1 MRVRVRAPRGAR
13 PARTGPRPAHPDDA
27 VAVARRVRLRLRG
40 SPNHLLRWRA
50 GAALPAGRGVV
61 RLLRPRLLMADSR
74 FPEDRRRGNPDR
86 RRGGAGPDGRRP
98 RLSAGPLIFAFLALI
113 ALNLLLGPGQRAGR
127 MPYSELKNRIAAG
140 QVQKVTLSSTS
151 ITATPVDSLQGEGR
165 PKQWTAVRVA
175 GDEQLVP
182 LLEERNV
189 PYEAVEEGRFAWIL
203 WLLPV
208 GIMIVFW
215 LFIMRR
221 MNPTQG
227 VLTVGKSRAR
237 IVGEEG
243 TGVTFEDVAGADEA
257 KQETQEVVEFLKNP
271 DKFAKLGAK
280 IPKGVLLVGPPGTG
294 KTLLARAVAGEAG
307 VTFFQLSGAEFV
319 EMFVGV
325 GAARVRDLF
334 AQAKS
339 QAPCIIFIDELDALG
354 KARTPGGVLG
364 GNDEREQ
371 TLNQLLVEMDGF
383 DPRLAVIIMAATNRP
398 EILDPALLRPG
409 RFDRQI
415 LVDRPDVKG
424 RLEILRIHARGIQ
437 LAEDVKLETIA
448 RRTPGFVGA
457 DLANLL
463 NEAALLT
470 ARRDKAAVTMQE
482 VDDAV
487 DRIVAGLE
495 KKNRLINDKERTIVA
510 YHEAGHAVVA
520 ERVPT
525 ADPVHKISI
534 IPRGVAAL
542 GYTQQLPTEDRYLLT
557 KQELMDR
564 IAVLLGGRVAE
575 EIVFNE
581 ISTGAGNDLERVTEL
596 ARSMVM
602 EYGMSRELGPVNL
615 SGPRRMQFLQEG
627 GDGGGA
633 RRQYSEETAREIDSE
648 VRGLIDGT
656 YERVRRIL
664 TDDRAVLEVLAKRLL
679 EKEVVDEGELREIMG
694 LPPRRHEPS
703 EDRIVT
709 PPPVDGVGVA
719 GEQSRAAVEGDETL
733 LDGGGKA
740 AD

>member
-1 MRVRVRAPRGAR
+1 M
-13 PARTGPRPAHPDDA
+13 
-27 VAVARRVRLRLRG
+27 
-40 SPNHLLRWRA
+40 
-50 GAALPAGRGVV
+50 LPPV
-61 RLLRPRLLMADSR
+61 
-74 FPEDRRRGNPDR
+74 ENERRRGLDR
-86 RRGGAGPDGRRP
+86 RRGGPGVRGKLGLMP
-98 RLSAGPLIFAFLALI
+98 
-113 ALNLLLGPGQRAGR
+113 LLLGFALLAALLLLYSSSQRTGKID
-127 MPYSELKNRIAAG
+127 YSELRNRITANQVERVSIGASSIVAYPRPGIRDSAG
-140 QVQKVTLSSTS
+140 V
-151 ITATPVDSLQGEGR
+151 R
-165 PKQWTAVRVA
+165 QWTATRPGGLDDA
-175 GDEQLVP
+175 TLLP
-182 LLEERNV
+182 LLEQHGVRVEG
-189 PYEAVEEGRFAWIL
+189 VEEGRGWGFIWLIL
-203 WLLPV
+203 PLL
-208 GIMIVFW
+208 VFFGFSS
-215 LFIMRR
+215 LMMRR

-243 TGVTFEDVAGADEA
+243 TGVTFADVAGVDEA
-257 KQETQEVVEFLKNP
+257 RQETQEIVEFLRNP
-271 DKFAKLGAK
+271 DKFAALGAK
-280 IPKGVLLVGPPGTG
+280 LPKGVLLVGPPGTG
-294 KTLLARAVAGEAG
+294 KTLLARALAGEAS

-334 AQAKS
+334 AQAKA

-383 DPRLAVIIMAATNRP
+383 DPRMAVIIMAATNRP

-415 LVDRPDVKG
+415 LVDRPDLKG
-424 RLEILRIHARGIQ
+424 RLDILRIHSRGVA
-437 LAEDVKLETIA
+437 LAPDVDLERIA

-463 NEAALLT
+463 NEAALLA
-470 ARRDKAAVTMQE
+470 ARRDKPHVTMQE
-482 VDDAV
+482 IDDAV

-495 KKNRLINDKERTIVA
+495 KRNRLINDKERTIVA
-510 YHEAGHAVVA
+510 YHEAGHAIVA

-575 EIVFNE
+575 EIVFDE

-602 EYGMSRELGPVNL
+602 EYGMSRELGAVNL
-615 SGPRRMQFLQEG
+615 SGPRRVQFLQA
-627 GDGGGA
+627 DGEMSS
-633 RRQYSEETAREIDSE
+633 RRQYSEETAREIDNE
-648 VRGLIDGT
+648 IRGLIEGT
-656 YERVRRIL
+656 HERVRRIL
-664 TDDRAVLEVLAKRLL
+664 SDDRAVLEVLAQRLL
-679 EKEVVDEGELREIMG
+679 EKEVVDEAELREIMQ
-694 LPPRRHEPS
+694 LPPRTRPAS
-703 EDRIVT
+703 EDRVVAT
-709 PPPVDGVGVA
+709 PPAAPLHGD
-719 GEQSRAAVEGDETL
+719 EPRAAASGD
-733 LDGGGKA
+733 
-740 AD
+740 

>member
-1 MRVRVRAPRGAR
+1 
-13 PARTGPRPAHPDDA
+13 
-27 VAVARRVRLRLRG
+27 
-40 SPNHLLRWRA
+40 
-50 GAALPAGRGVV
+50 
-61 RLLRPRLLMADSR
+61 MAQ
-74 FPEDRRRGNPDR
+74 PEMTNERRRGDR
-86 RRGGAGPDGRRP
+86 RQRTGGGGIKPP
-98 RLSAGPLIFAFLALI
+98 RFSMWPLLVLFGVLVLASV
-113 ALNLLLGPGQRAGR
+113 LGPTRPTKI
-127 MPYSELKNRIAAG
+127 PYSDLKNRISARQAERVRIGATTIEAIATDSIRKAG
-140 QVQKVTLSSTS
+140 GPERWRADKVE
-151 ITATPVDSLQGEGR
+151 D
-165 PKQWTAVRVA
+165 
-175 GDEQLVP
+175 DQLVP
-182 LLEERNV
+182 LLEARNV
-189 PYEAVEEGRFAWIL
+189 PYEGMTEARWGMVVWG
-203 WLLPV
+203 LLPLLLLV
-208 GIMIVFW
+208 GLWVFM
-215 LFIMRR
+215 FRR

-227 VLTVGKSRAR
+227 VLTVGKSKAR

-243 TGVTFEDVAGADEA
+243 TGVSFDDVAGVDEA
-257 KQETQEVVEFLKNP
+257 KVELQEIVEFLKTP
-271 DKFAKLGAK
+271 DKFVRLGAR

-294 KTLLARAVAGEAG
+294 KTLIARAVAGEAG
-307 VTFFQLSGAEFV
+307 VTFFSISGAEFV

-354 KARTPGGVLG
+354 KARSPGNMLG

-383 DPRLAVIIMAATNRP
+383 DPRLGVIIMGATNRP

-409 RFDRQI
+409 RFDRQV
-415 LVDRPDVKG
+415 LVDRPDVAG
-424 RLEILRIHARGIQ
+424 RLAILKIHAQGIT
-437 LAEDVKLETIA
+437 LGPDLDLERIA

-463 NEAALLT
+463 NEAALLA
-470 ARRDKAAVTMQE
+470 ARRDKASVGMQE
-482 VDDAV
+482 VDEAV

-495 KKNRLINDKERTIVA
+495 KRNRLINDKERTIVA
-510 YHEAGHAVVA
+510 YHEAGHAIVA

-542 GYTQQLPTEDRYLLT
+542 GYTQQLPTEDRYLLQ

-602 EYGMSRELGPVNL
+602 EYGMSRELGPVNFA
-615 SGPRRMQFLQEG
+615 GPRRNQFLQG
-627 GDGGGA
+627 GDGGA
-633 RRQYSEETAREIDSE
+633 SPRSYSEDTARSIDLEI
-648 VRGLIDGT
+648 RGLIDGT

-664 TDDRAVLEVLAKRLL
+664 TQDRDVLEELAQRLL
-679 EKEVVDEGELREIMG
+679 EVEVVDEADLRRIMG
-694 LPPRRHEPS
+694 LPPRTREPS
-703 EDRIVT
+703 EDRVVV
-709 PPPVDGVGVA
+709 PPPPKAGLMESDG
-719 GEQSRAAVEGDETL
+719 RAASSAEDESR
-733 LDGGGKA
+733 LDGA

>member
-1 MRVRVRAPRGAR
+1 MNRI
-13 PARTGPRPAHPDDA
+13 PDPKD
-27 VAVARRVRLRLRG
+27 
-40 SPNHLLRWRA
+40 
-50 GAALPAGRGVV
+50 
-61 RLLRPRLLMADSR
+61 
-74 FPEDRRRGNPDR
+74 DRRRGAGDR
-86 RRGGAGPDGRRP
+86 RSRDRDGRRP
-98 RLSAGPLIFAFLALI
+98 SFSVLPLLLAFLAVV
-113 ALNLLLGPGQRAGR
+113 ALTTLFGASRQET
-127 MPYSELKNRIAAG
+127 MPYSELKNRIATG
-140 QVQKVTLSSTS
+140 QVKEVTISQTTLE
-151 ITATPVDSLQGEGR
+151 AVPADSLKAGDVR
-165 PKQWTAVRVA
+165 WTAARVE
-175 GDEQLVP
+175 DEGLVP
-182 LLEERNV
+182 LLEQRNV
-189 PYEAVEEGRFAWIL
+189 PYAGVAASWAKS
-203 WLLPV
+203 LLVWMLPLLLLI
-208 GIMIVFW
+208 GFW
-215 LFIMRR
+215 MFMLRR

-243 TGVTFEDVAGADEA
+243 TGVTFDDVAGVDEA
-257 KQETQEVVEFLKNP
+257 KQETREIVEFLRNP
-271 DKFAKLGAK
+271 QKFASLGAK

-307 VTFFQLSGAEFV
+307 VTYFQLSGAEFV

-334 AQAKS
+334 AQAKA

-354 KARTPGGVLG
+354 KARTPGGVMG

-383 DPRLAVIIMAATNRP
+383 DPRLGVIIMAATNRP

-415 LVDRPDVKG
+415 LVDRPDVGG
-424 RLEILRIHARGIQ
+424 RLAILRIHAEGVRLGP
-437 LAEDVKLETIA
+437 DVSLERIA

-463 NEAALLT
+463 NEAALLA
-470 ARRDKAAVTMQE
+470 ARRDRSE
-482 VDDAV
+482 VGMREIDDAV

-510 YHEAGHAVVA
+510 YHEAGHAIVA

-564 IAVLLGGRVAE
+564 VAVLLGGRVAE

-596 ARSMVM
+596 VRSMVT

-615 SGPRRMQFLQEG
+615 SGPRRTQFLQTPE
-627 GDGGGA
+627 GDGG
-633 RRQYSEETAREIDSE
+633 RNYSEETARAIDHEI
-648 VRGLIDGT
+648 RGIVDGT
-656 YERVRRIL
+656 YERVRTL
-664 TDDRAVLEVLAKRLL
+664 LNADRPALETLAKRLL
-679 EKEVVDEGELREIMG
+679 EKEVVDEAELREILG
-694 LPPRRHEPS
+694 LPPRTREPL
-703 EDRIVT
+703 EERVVA
-709 PPPVDGVGVA
+709 PPPVNGVG
-719 GEQSRAAVEGDETL
+719 ETQTRAAAS
-733 LDGGGKA
+733 GG
-740 AD
+740 

>member
-1 MRVRVRAPRGAR
+1 MATPPYPNERRKSNTDRRAPRSGFDPR
-13 PARTGPRPAHPDDA
+13 KSRFGIGP
-27 VAVARRVRLRLRG
+27 
-40 SPNHLLRWRA
+40 LLLFL
-50 GAALPAGRGVV
+50 AAL
-61 RLLRPRLLMADSR
+61 L
-74 FPEDRRRGNPDR
+74 
-86 RRGGAGPDGRRP
+86 
-98 RLSAGPLIFAFLALI
+98 
-113 ALNLLLGPGQRAGR
+113 ALNLIFGNRGTARLQ
-127 MPYSELKNRIAAG
+127 YSELKNRIQQG
-140 QVQKVTLSSTS
+140 QVREVT
-151 ITATPVDSLQGEGR
+151 ITPTEISAVPRDSAQAKRGAWRADRLGGEDATLIPMLDQSGTKYAF
-165 PKQWTAVRVA
+165 KQPSGWGSA
-175 GDEQLVP
+175 LLFLFP
-182 LLEERNV
+182 LLMV
-189 PYEAVEEGRFAWIL
+189 IAVFAF
-203 WLLPV
+203 
-208 GIMIVFW
+208 MS
-215 LFIMRR
+215 RR

-243 TGVTFEDVAGADEA
+243 TGVGFDDVAGVDEA
-257 KQETQEVVEFLKNP
+257 KQETHEIVEFLKHP
-271 DKFAKLGAK
+271 EKFAKLGAK

-307 VTFFQLSGAEFV
+307 VTFFSISGAEFV

-334 AQAKS
+334 AQAKAQS
-339 QAPCIIFIDELDALG
+339 PCIIFIDELDALG
-354 KARTPGGVLG
+354 KARGPGGVLG

-383 DPRLAVIIMAATNRP
+383 DPRMAVIIMAATNRP

-415 LVDRPDVKG
+415 LVDRPDVNG
-424 RLEILRIHARGIQ
+424 RLAILRIHAKDVQ
-437 LAEDVKLETIA
+437 LAEDVNLEKIA

-463 NEAALLT
+463 NEAALLA
-470 ARRDKAAVTMQE
+470 ARRDKSAVGLKE
-482 VDDAV
+482 IDDAV
-487 DRIVAGLE
+487 DRIIAGLE
-495 KKNRLINDKERTIVA
+495 KKNRLINEKERTIVA
-510 YHEAGHAVVA
+510 YHEAGHAIVA

-602 EYGMSRELGPVNL
+602 EYGMSRELGAVNL
-615 SGPRRMQFLQEG
+615 SGPRRNQFLQGQEG
-627 GDGGGA
+627 GA
-633 RRQYSEETAREIDSE
+633 SPRSYSEETARAIDAEI
-648 VRGLIDGT
+648 RGLIDGT

-664 TDDRAVLEVLAKRLL
+664 TQDREVLEVLSQRLL
-679 EKEVVDEGELREIMG
+679 EVEVVDEADLRRIMN
-694 LPPRRHEPS
+694 LPPRTHEPS
-703 EDRIVT
+703 EDRIVA
-709 PPPVDGVGVA
+709 PPPPKAGLVDGD
-719 GEQSRAAVEGDETL
+719 SRAASSSSEDDTHL
-733 LDGGGKA
+733 A
-740 AD
+740 

>member
-1 MRVRVRAPRGAR
+1 MRGGLDPR
-13 PARTGPRPAHPDDA
+13 
-27 VAVARRVRLRLRG
+27 
-40 SPNHLLRWRA
+40 N
-50 GAALPAGRGVV
+50 
-61 RLLRPRLLMADSR
+61 SR
-74 FPEDRRRGNPDR
+74 FGV
-86 RRGGAGPDGRRP
+86 
-98 RLSAGPLIFAFLALI
+98 GPLLLIFGVLI
-113 ALNLLLGPGQRAGR
+113 AVSLLFNRQVTTKV
-127 MPYSELKNRIAAG
+127 PYNELKNRIRQG
-140 QVQKVTLSSTS
+140 QAREVVFTPTTLRA
-151 ITATPVDSLQGEGR
+151 IPKDSALAREKGAWESPLFPR
-165 PKQWTAVRVA
+165 EDPT
-175 GDEQLVP
+175 LVP
-182 LLEERNV
+182 LLDQSGV
-189 PYEAVEEGRFAWIL
+189 PYRVEAASPWAGAAMWLIPLVFLIFL
-203 WLLPV
+203 WTFV
-208 GIMIVFW
+208 I
-215 LFIMRR
+215 RR

-243 TGVTFEDVAGADEA
+243 TGVTFDDVAGVDEA
-257 KQETQEVVEFLKNP
+257 KQETSEVVEFLKHP
-271 DKFAKLGAK
+271 EKFAKLGAK

-307 VTFFQLSGAEFV
+307 VTFFSISGAEFV

-334 AQAKS
+334 AQAKAQS
-339 QAPCIIFIDELDALG
+339 PCIIFIDELDALG
-354 KARTPGGVLG
+354 KARGPGGVLG

-383 DPRLAVIIMAATNRP
+383 DPRMAVIIMAATNRP

-415 LVDRPDVKG
+415 LVDRPDLHG
-424 RLEILRIHARGIQ
+424 RLEILRIHAKDIA
-437 LAEDVKLETIA
+437 LAEDVNLDKIA

-463 NEAALLT
+463 NEAALLA
-470 ARRDKAAVTMQE
+470 ARRDLAAVTLKE
-482 VDDAV
+482 IDDAV

-495 KKNRLINDKERTIVA
+495 KKNRLINEKERTIVA

-542 GYTQQLPTEDRYLLT
+542 GYTQQLPTEDRFLLT

-615 SGPRRMQFLQEG
+615 SGPRRSQFLQGGE
-627 GDGGGA
+627 GDGG
-633 RRQYSEETAREIDSE
+633 RRSYSEETAREIDGE
-648 VRGLIDGT
+648 IRGLIDGT

-664 TDDRAVLEVLAKRLL
+664 TQDREVLEELAQRLL
-679 EKEVVDEGELREIMG
+679 EVEVVDEADLRRIMS
-694 LPPRRHEPS
+694 LPPRLHEPPL
-703 EDRIVT
+703 DRVVA
-709 PPPVDGVGVA
+709 PPPPKAGLGAEVLA
-719 GEQSRAAVEGDETL
+719 GEGSTPIS
-733 LDGGGKA
+733 

>member
-1 MRVRVRAPRGAR
+1 MATPPNVPNERRKAGNDRRTKSGGFDPR
-13 PARTGPRPAHPDDA
+13 RTRFGIGP
-27 VAVARRVRLRLRG
+27 
-40 SPNHLLRWRA
+40 LLLFL
-50 GAALPAGRGVV
+50 AAL
-61 RLLRPRLLMADSR
+61 
-74 FPEDRRRGNPDR
+74 
-86 RRGGAGPDGRRP
+86 
-98 RLSAGPLIFAFLALI
+98 LALNV
-113 ALNLLLGPGQRAGR
+113 LFTNRGPTRLG
-127 MPYSELKNRIAAG
+127 YSELKGRIRQG
-140 QVQKVTLSSTS
+140 QVARATLSTTA
-151 ITATPVDSLQGEGR
+151 ITAVPRDSVGPKGRVVWRSERIVGEDEALTGILDQAGVR
-165 PKQWTAVRVA
+165 YDYEQPSRWT
-175 GDEQLVP
+175 GLVMLFLP
-182 LLEERNV
+182 LLV
-189 PYEAVEEGRFAWIL
+189 L
-203 WLLPV
+203 V
-208 GIMIVFW
+208 G
-215 LFIMRR
+215 LFTFFTRR

-243 TGVTFEDVAGADEA
+243 TGVTFEDVAGVDEA
-257 KQETQEVVEFLKNP
+257 KQETYEVVEFLKHP
-271 DKFAKLGAK
+271 EKFAKLGAK

-307 VTFFQLSGAEFV
+307 VTFFSISGAEFV

-334 AQAKS
+334 AQAKAQS
-339 QAPCIIFIDELDALG
+339 PCIIFIDELDALG
-354 KARTPGGVLG
+354 KARGPGGVLG

-383 DPRLAVIIMAATNRP
+383 DPRMAVIIMAATNRP

-415 LVDRPDVKG
+415 LVDRPDVNG
-424 RLEILRIHARGIQ
+424 RLEILRIHAKDVQ
-437 LAEDVKLETIA
+437 LGEDVNLEKIA

-463 NEAALLT
+463 NEAALLA
-470 ARRDKAAVTMQE
+470 ARRDLAAVTLKE
-482 VDDAV
+482 IDDAV
-487 DRIVAGLE
+487 DRIIAGLE
-495 KKNRLINDKERTIVA
+495 KKNRLINEKERTIVA
-510 YHEAGHAVVA
+510 YHEAGHAIVA

-615 SGPRRMQFLQEG
+615 SGPRRSQFLQG
-627 GDGGGA
+627 SDGGTSQ
-633 RRQYSEETAREIDSE
+633 RSYSEETARAIDAEI
-648 VRGLIDGT
+648 RGLIDGT

-664 TDDRAVLEVLAKRLL
+664 TQDREVLEVLSQRLL
-679 EKEVVDEGELREIMG
+679 EVEVVDEADLRRIMN
-694 LPPRRHEPS
+694 LPPRTHEPS
-703 EDRIVT
+703 EDRIVV
-709 PPPVDGVGVA
+709 PPPPKGGLMDDDT
-719 GEQSRAAVEGDETL
+719 RAASSARGEARPD
-733 LDGGGKA
+733 
-740 AD
+740 ADR

>member
-1 MRVRVRAPRGAR
+1 
-13 PARTGPRPAHPDDA
+13 
-27 VAVARRVRLRLRG
+27 
-40 SPNHLLRWRA
+40 
-50 GAALPAGRGVV
+50 
-61 RLLRPRLLMADSR
+61 
-74 FPEDRRRGNPDR
+74 
-86 RRGGAGPDGRRP
+86 
-98 RLSAGPLIFAFLALI
+98 
-113 ALNLLLGPGQRAGR
+113 
-127 MPYSELKNRIAAG
+127 
-140 QVQKVTLSSTS
+140 
-151 ITATPVDSLQGEGR
+151 
-165 PKQWTAVRVA
+165 
-175 GDEQLVP
+175 
-182 LLEERNV
+182 
-189 PYEAVEEGRFAWIL
+189 
-203 WLLPV
+203 
-208 GIMIVFW
+208 
-215 LFIMRR
+215 
-221 MNPTQG
+221 
-227 VLTVGKSRAR
+227 
-237 IVGEEG
+237 
-243 TGVTFEDVAGADEA
+243 
-257 KQETQEVVEFLKNP
+257 
-271 DKFAKLGAK
+271 
-280 IPKGVLLVGPPGTG
+280 
-294 KTLLARAVAGEAG
+294 
-307 VTFFQLSGAEFV
+307 
-319 EMFVGV
+319 MFVGV

-334 AQAKS
+334 AQAKA

-424 RLEILRIHARGIQ
+424 RLDILKIHSKGVSLGPGVQ
-437 LAEDVKLETIA
+437 LERIA

-463 NEAALLT
+463 NEAALLA
-470 ARRDKAAVTMQE
+470 ARRDRADVSMQE
-482 VDDAV
+482 IDDAV

-495 KKNRLINDKERTIVA
+495 KKNRLINEKERTIVA
-510 YHEAGHAVVA
+510 YHEAGHAIVA

-615 SGPRRMQFLQEG
+615 AGPRRMQFLG
-627 GDGGGA
+627 SDGDHGSQ
-633 RRQYSEETAREIDSE
+633 RQYSEETAREIDSE
-648 VRGLIDGT
+648 IRGLIDGT

-664 TDDRAVLEVLAKRLL
+664 TDDREVLEVLARRLL
-679 EKEVVDEGELREIMG
+679 EKEVVDEAELREVMN
-694 LPPRRHEPS
+694 LPPRTREPS
-703 EDRIVT
+703 EERIVT
-709 PPPVDGVGVA
+709 PPPVNGVGVVGQA
-719 GEQSRAAVEGDETL
+719 SRAAVEGDETL
-733 LDGGGKA
+733 LDGGAHA

>member
-1 MRVRVRAPRGAR
+1 SLLFNR
-13 PARTGPRPAHPDDA
+13 PATTK
-27 VAVARRVRLRLRG
+27 V
-40 SPNHLLRWRA
+40 
-50 GAALPAGRGVV
+50 
-61 RLLRPRLLMADSR
+61 
-74 FPEDRRRGNPDR
+74 
-86 RRGGAGPDGRRP
+86 
-98 RLSAGPLIFAFLALI
+98 
-113 ALNLLLGPGQRAGR
+113 
-127 MPYSELKNRIAAG
+127 PYNELKNRIRQG
-140 QVQKVTLSSTS
+140 QAREVVFTPTTLRA
-151 ITATPVDSLQGEGR
+151 IPKDS
-165 PKQWTAVRVA
+165 AVAREKGA
-175 GDEQLVP
+175 WESPLFPQEDPTLVP
-182 LLEERNV
+182 LLDQSGV
-189 PYEAVEEGRFAWIL
+189 PYRVEAPSAWAGAAMWLIPFIFLIFL
-203 WLLPV
+203 WTFV
-208 GIMIVFW
+208 I
-215 LFIMRR
+215 RK

-243 TGVTFEDVAGADEA
+243 TGVTFDDVAGVDEA
-257 KQETQEVVEFLKNP
+257 KQETSEVVEFLKHP
-271 DKFAKLGAK
+271 EKFAKLGAK

-307 VTFFQLSGAEFV
+307 VTFFSISGAEFV

-334 AQAKS
+334 AQAKAQS
-339 QAPCIIFIDELDALG
+339 PCIIFIDELDALG
-354 KARTPGGVLG
+354 KARGPGGVLG

-383 DPRLAVIIMAATNRP
+383 DPRMAVIIMAATNRP

-415 LVDRPDVKG
+415 LVDRPDLHG
-424 RLEILRIHARGIQ
+424 RLEILRIHAKDIA
-437 LAEDVKLETIA
+437 LADDVNLDKIA

-463 NEAALLT
+463 NEAALLA
-470 ARRDKAAVTMQE
+470 ARRDLAAVTLKE
-482 VDDAV
+482 IDDAV

-495 KKNRLINDKERTIVA
+495 KKNRLINEKERTIVA

-542 GYTQQLPTEDRYLLT
+542 GYTQQLPTEDRFLLT

-615 SGPRRMQFLQEG
+615 SGPRRSQFLQSGE
-627 GDGGGA
+627 GDGG
-633 RRQYSEETAREIDSE
+633 RRSYSEETAREIDGE
-648 VRGLIDGT
+648 IRGLIDGT

-664 TDDRAVLEVLAKRLL
+664 TQDREVLEQLAQRLL
-679 EKEVVDEGELREIMG
+679 EVEVVDEADLRRIMS
-694 LPPRRHEPS
+694 LPPRLHEPPL
-703 EDRIVT
+703 DRVVA
-709 PPPVDGVGVA
+709 PPPPKAGLGSEALA
-719 GEQSRAAVEGDETL
+719 GEASIPND
-733 LDGGGKA
+733 
-740 AD
+740 